1 MSSASHRIS
10 DVEIAPPL
18 LPTNG
23 RYRTVICLI
32 TLLML
37 LAGCNTSG
45 LYPVT
50 GTVVDAS
57 GKPIP
62 GLEKSNYVMFAQVPD
77 GISSSMGEIEADGSF
92 RLFTNK
98 PGDGVPPG
106 DYYIYLP
113 RKHRDPEKA
122 MPQVIADKFENINQS
137 GWTKTV
143 EKKRNH
149 FVLEVTPARPRAA
162 KR

>member
-1 MSSASHRIS
+1 MSSVQKRIDRS
-10 DVEIAPPL
+10 GNWMPL
-18 LPTNG
+18 PNTNG
-23 RYRTVICLI
+23 RHYAFISVVGMV
-32 TLLML
+32 LMF
-37 LAGCNTSG
+37 AGCNTSG

-50 GTVVDAS
+50 GAITDSA
-57 GKPIP
+57 GNPIA
-62 GLEKSNYVMFAQVPD
+62 GLEKSNYVMFAQVD
-77 GISSSMGEIEADGSF
+77 GISSSMGDIQADGSF

-106 DYYIYLP
+106 DYYVYLP
-113 RKHRDPEKA
+113 RHHVDPERA
-122 MPQVIADKFENINQS
+122 MPQVISGKFENIDQL

-149 FVLEVTPARPRAA
+149 FVLEVTPARPRAG